1 MPDIRIQK
9 YKNPIISGYNPD
21 PSICRVGDDFYLVNS
36 TFEFYPGV
44 PVYHSKNLVNWELIN
59 YCLRD
64 KEQLYLDGVRP
75 SGGIYAPM
83 LCYHNGEFFMTTTNV
98 SHKGH
103 LIVHTSDIYGKWSK
117 PVWIDQGGIDPTL
130 LFDGEDVY
138 FASTSRDKDDRD
150 GIFMCKI
157 NPYTGEKLS
166 ESVCISHG
174 CGGICPEGPHIY
186 KLNGKYYLL
195 LAEGGTEYGH
205 MVTMQRA
212 DSPFGPYEAC
222 PHNPILSHR
231 DNPDGSISCT
241 GHADLEVDQNGNW
254 WLVCLG
260 IRPSCTPQRGL
271 KLHHL
276 GRETFLSP
284 VIWDKEGW
292 LVVGNDGRIA
302 LEMKG
307 PLPGDQVQPICRDFT
322 DDFSEEKFS
331 LHYNWVRTP
340 HMENYVRDTAAR
352 RLILKGTSVTLNDT
366 DTPTW
371 VGIRQKEFDVEA
383 DVVVSLKGNFSD
395 ACPFSQ
401 DSNVKGLN
409 KRVGL
414 GTFYNQFYHYEI
426 YLTRE
431 DGQYKVCLSRHIH
444 DMFARTAE
452 KVVSSGENIHF
463 RIIGNPLEY
472 DFWYSE
478 DGKYYEKLG
487 SGSTAGLATEGTMY
501 MSFTGTYIGM
511 FSENAEG
518 HFRNFSVKINK
529 N

>member
-1 MPDIRIQK
+1 MSDSRIQK

-103 LIVHTSDIYGKWSK
+103 LIVHTSDIYGEWSK

-138 FASTSRDKDDRD
+138 FASTSRDEDDRD

-231 DNPDGSISCT
+231 DNPDGSIACT

-284 VIWDKEGW
+284 VIWNEEGW
-292 LVVGNDGRIA
+292 PVV
-302 LEMKG
+302 
-307 PLPGDQVQPICRDFT
+307 
-322 DDFSEEKFS
+322 
-331 LHYNWVRTP
+331 
-340 HMENYVRDTAAR
+340 
-352 RLILKGTSVTLNDT
+352 
-366 DTPTW
+366 
-371 VGIRQKEFDVEA
+371 
-383 DVVVSLKGNFSD
+383 
-395 ACPFSQ
+395 
-401 DSNVKGLN
+401 
-409 KRVGL
+409 
-414 GTFYNQFYHYEI
+414 
-426 YLTRE
+426 
-431 DGQYKVCLSRHIH
+431 
-444 DMFARTAE
+444 
-452 KVVSSGENIHF
+452 
-463 RIIGNPLEY
+463 
-472 DFWYSE
+472 
-478 DGKYYEKLG
+478 
-487 SGSTAGLATEGTMY
+487 
-501 MSFTGTYIGM
+501 
-511 FSENAEG
+511 
-518 HFRNFSVKINK
+518 
-529 N
+529 

>member
-186 KLNGKYYLL
+186 KLNENIICFL
-195 LAEGGTEYGH
+195 
-205 MVTMQRA
+205 QRVA
-212 DSPFGPYEAC
+212 QNMDIWLPCKEQIL
-222 PHNPILSHR
+222 HLDRMRRVPI
-231 DNPDGSISCT
+231 
-241 GHADLEVDQNGNW
+241 
-254 WLVCLG
+254 
-260 IRPSCTPQRGL
+260 IR
-271 KLHHL
+271 
-276 GRETFLSP
+276 F
-284 VIWDKEGW
+284 
-292 LVVGNDGRIA
+292 
-302 LEMKG
+302 
-307 PLPGDQVQPICRDFT
+307 
-322 DDFSEEKFS
+322 
-331 LHYNWVRTP
+331 
-340 HMENYVRDTAAR
+340 
-352 RLILKGTSVTLNDT
+352 SVT
-366 DTPTW
+366 
-371 VGIRQKEFDVEA
+371 GIIRMALFPA
-383 DVVVSLKGNFSD
+383 L
-395 ACPFSQ
+395 
-401 DSNVKGLN
+401 
-409 KRVGL
+409 
-414 GTFYNQFYHYEI
+414 
-426 YLTRE
+426 
-431 DGQYKVCLSRHIH
+431 
-444 DMFARTAE
+444 DMLIW
-452 KVVSSGENIHF
+452 K
-463 RIIGNPLEY
+463 
-472 DFWYSE
+472 
-478 DGKYYEKLG
+478 
-487 SGSTAGLATEGTMY
+487 
-501 MSFTGTYIGM
+501 
-511 FSENAEG
+511 
-518 HFRNFSVKINK
+518 
-529 N
+529 

>member
-1 MPDIRIQK
+1 MK
-9 YKNPIISGYNPD
+9 YQNPIISGYNPD

-59 YCLRD
+59 YCLKD
-64 KEQLYLDGVRP
+64 KERLYLDGARS

-83 LCYHNGEFFMTTTNV
+83 LCYHEGEFFMTTTNV

-103 LIVHTSDIYGKWSK
+103 LIVHTSDIYGEWSK

-138 FASTSRDKDDRD
+138 FASTSRDKEGRD

-157 NPYTGEKLS
+157 DPYTGEKLS

-212 DSPFGPYEAC
+212 DSPFGPYEPC
-222 PHNPILSHR
+222 PHNPILSHK
-231 DNPDGSISCT
+231 DNPDGSIACT

-284 VIWDKEGW
+284 VIWDEEGW
-292 LVVGNDGRIA
+292 PVVGNDGRIA
-302 LEMKG
+302 LEMDG
-307 PLPGDQVQPICRDFT
+307 PLPGAVQPVCRDFA

-331 LHYNWVRTP
+331 LHYNWVRNP

-352 RLILKGTSVTLNDT
+352 QLILKGSDVTLNDT

-371 VGIRQKEFDVEA
+371 IGIRQKAFEIEA
-383 DVVVSLKGNFSD
+383 DAVVSLAEPGEKQEFSEP
-395 ACPFSQ
+395 CPGKNN
-401 DSNVKGLN
+401 DSEAS

-414 GTFYNQFYHYEI
+414 GAFYNQFYHYEI

-431 DGQYKVCLSRHIH
+431 QGQYKVCLAKHIH

-452 KVVSSGENIHF
+452 AVVASGKNIHL
-463 RIIGNPLEY
+463 RITSDPLNY
-472 DFWYSE
+472 DFWYSK
-478 DGKYYEKLG
+478 DGEHYEKLG
-487 SGSTAGLATEGTMY
+487 GGSTAGLATEGTMY

-511 FSENAEG
+511 FAENAEG
-518 HFRNFSVKINK
+518 DFRNFAVKVNK
-529 N
+529 SE

>member
-1 MPDIRIQK
+1 MTVTFIAH
-9 YKNPIISGYNPD
+9 SA
-21 PSICRVGDDFYLVNS
+21 YLV
-36 TFEFYPGV
+36 EWDKFY
-44 PVYHSKNLVNWELIN
+44 
-59 YCLRD
+59 
-64 KEQLYLDGVRP
+64 
-75 SGGIYAPM
+75 
-83 LCYHNGEFFMTTTNV
+83 T
-98 SHKGH
+98 
-103 LIVHTSDIYGKWSK
+103 
-117 PVWIDQGGIDPTL
+117 
-130 LFDGEDVY
+130 LFDYTYEPD
-138 FASTSRDKDDRD
+138 
-150 GIFMCKI
+150 
-157 NPYTGEKLS
+157 YTGELPELNPDKPLLVFASHSHEDHFDAKVFTLLEKYPDARFFVSRDTRLTERKRQWLNISDEAFARTTVLRPDSILLTDVAGEDLS
-166 ESVCISHG
+166 IRAIKSTDIG
-174 CGGICPEGPHIY
+174 
-186 KLNGKYYLL
+186 NAYLL
-195 LAEGGTEYGH
+195 RCEGK
-205 MVTMQRA
+205 MVYH
-212 DSPFGPYEAC
+212 G
-222 PHNPILSHR
+222 
-231 DNPDGSISCT
+231 G
-241 GHADLEVDQNGNW
+241 DLNW

-284 VIWDKEGW
+284 VIWNEEGW
-292 LVVGNDGRIA
+292 PVVGNNGRID
-302 LEMKG
+302 LEMEG
-307 PLPGDQVQPICRDFT
+307 PLPGNQVQPICRNFT
-322 DDFSEEKFS
+322 DNFSEEKFS

-340 HMENYVRDTAAR
+340 HMENYVRDTAAGQ
-352 RLILKGTSVTLNDT
+352 LILKGTSVTLNDM

-371 VGIRQKEFDVEA
+371 VGIKQKEFDVEA
-383 DVVVSLKGNFSD
+383 DVVVSLKENFSD
-395 ACPFSQ
+395 SCLVSQ

-487 SGSTAGLATEGTMY
+487 SGATAGLATEGTMY

>member
-1 MPDIRIQK
+1 MSDSRIQK

-103 LIVHTSDIYGKWSK
+103 LIVHTSDIYGEWSK

-138 FASTSRDKDDRD
+138 FASTSRDEDDRD

-174 CGGICPEGPHIY
+174 CGGICPEGSHIY

-284 VIWDKEGW
+284 VIWNEEGW
-292 LVVGNDGRIA
+292 PVVGNNGRID
-302 LEMKG
+302 LEMEG
-307 PLPGDQVQPICRDFT
+307 PLPGNQVQPICRNFT
-322 DDFSEEKFS
+322 DNFSEEKFS

-340 HMENYVRDTAAR
+340 HMENYVRDTAAGQ
-352 RLILKGTSVTLNDT
+352 LILKGTSVTLNDM

-371 VGIRQKEFDVEA
+371 VGIKQKEFDVEA
-383 DVVVSLKGNFSD
+383 DVVVSLKENFSD
-395 ACPFSQ
+395 ACPVSQ

>member
-1 MPDIRIQK
+1 MKMKKNGLQK
-9 YKNPIISGYNPD
+9 FKNPIISGYNPD

-44 PVYHSKNLVNWELIN
+44 PVYHSKNLVNWELVN
-59 YCLRD
+59 YCLKN
-64 KEQLYLDGVRP
+64 KEQLYLEGVRP

-98 SHKGH
+98 TYKGH
-103 LIVHTSDIYGKWSK
+103 MIVHTKDIYGEWSA
-117 PVWIDQGGIDPTL
+117 PVWIDQEGIDPTL

-138 FASTSRDKDDRD
+138 FASTSTDENGKA

-174 CGGICPEGPHIY
+174 CGGICPEEPHIY

-212 DSPFGPYEAC
+212 DSVFGPYEPC

-241 GHADLEVDQNGNW
+241 GHADLEMDQNGNW

-284 VIWDKEGW
+284 VVWDEDGW
-292 LVVGNDGRIA
+292 PVVGNTGRIA
-302 LEMKG
+302 LEMEG
-307 PLPGDQVQPICRDFT
+307 PLPGDEIQPVKRDFE

-331 LHYNWVRTP
+331 LHYNWIRNP
-340 HMENYVRDTAAR
+340 HMENYVRDTENR
-352 RLILKGTSVTLNDT
+352 QLVLKGTEVTLNDR

-371 VGIRQKEFDVEA
+371 IGIRQKEFKVQA
-383 DVVVSLKGNFSD
+383 DVTVSLVPNGQNTAGKR
-395 ACPFSQ
+395 A
-401 DSNVKGLN
+401 GLCA
-409 KRVGL
+409 
-414 GTFYNQFYHYEI
+414 FYNQDYHYEI
-426 YLTRE
+426 YLTEE
-431 DGQYKVCLSRHIH
+431 DGQYKVCLAKHIH
-444 DMFARTAE
+444 DMFAKTAE
-452 KVVSSGENIHF
+452 AVVTSLENIRF
-463 RIIGNPLEY
+463 RIIGDELNYE
-472 DFWYSE
+472 FWYSE
-478 DGKYYEKLG
+478 DGENYKKLG
-487 SGSTAGLATEGTMY
+487 NGSTAGLATEGTMD

-511 FSENAEG
+511 FAEGVEG
-518 HFRNFSVKINK
+518 HFKAFSVKVEP
-529 N
+529 